1 MAEAGMVWTEDF
13 EMGYCKFGFGSRTFV
28 ILPGLSVQ
36 SVMKAK
42 EAVEAS
48 YGMMGG
54 DFTTYLFDRKYDVSE
69 GYSIYDM
76 ADDTA
81 TAMKELGLKD
91 VYLFGASQ
99 GGMIAMAIA
108 IKYPELV
115 KKLVLGSTSSHVR
128 PEQRGV
134 IDHWIE
140 LAKDKGPKE
149 LYQDFG
155 KEVYPAAVYEQY
167 KDYFNDVAETVKE
180 RELEKFVILAEAIK
194 DFDVTNE
201 IEKIKCPVLVIGVF
215 DDAVLDS
222 DASMEIA
229 EKLDNRTDCAL
240 YMYNG
245 YGHAAFDT
253 APDYRKRVYDFLM
266 KTDDKT
272 S

>member
-1 MAEAGMVWTEDF
+1 MAETGMVWTDNF
-13 EMGYCKFGFGSRTFV
+13 EMGYCKFGFGSKTFV

-36 SVMKAK
+36 SVIKAK
-42 EAVEAS
+42 EAVEAG
-48 YGMMGG
+48 YAMMGSE
-54 DFTTYLFDRKYDVSE
+54 FTIYLFDRKYEVKE

-81 TAMKELGLKD
+81 NAMKELGLTD

-115 KKLVLGSTSSHVR
+115 KKLVLGSTSSHVK
-128 PEQRGV
+128 PEQRTV

-140 LAKDKGPKE
+140 LAKEKDPKE
-149 LYQDFG
+149 LYQNFG
-155 KEVYPAAVYEQY
+155 KEVYPPAVYEQY

-180 RELEKFVILAEAIK
+180 GELEKFAILAEAIK

-253 APDYRKRVYDFLM
+253 APDYRKRIYDFFM
-266 KTDDKT
+266 KN
-272 S
+272 

>member
-1 MAEAGMVWTEDF
+1 MAETGMVWTEDF
-13 EMGYCKFGFGSRTFV
+13 EMGYCTFGFGSRTFV

-36 SVMKAK
+36 SVIKAK

-48 YGMMGG
+48 YAMMGS
-54 DFTTYLFDRKYDVSE
+54 DFTTYLFDRKYEVSD

-81 TAMKELGLKD
+81 KAMKELGLSD

-115 KKLVLGSTSSHVR
+115 KKLVLGSTSSHVK
-128 PEQRGV
+128 PEQRTV
-134 IDHWIE
+134 IDHWIK
-140 LAKDKGPKE
+140 LAKEKDPKE
-149 LYQDFG
+149 LYQNFG
-155 KEVYPAAVYEQY
+155 KEVYPPAVYEQY

-180 RELEKFVILAEAIK
+180 GELEKFAILAEAIK

-215 DDAVLDS
+215 DDEVLDS

-253 APDYRKRVYDFLM
+253 APDYRKRIYDFFM
-266 KTDDKT
+266 KN
-272 S
+272 

>member
-1 MAEAGMVWTEDF
+1 MAETGMVWTEDF
-13 EMGYCKFGFGSRTFV
+13 EMGYCRFGFGNKTFV

-36 SVMKAK
+36 SVIRAK

-48 YGMMGG
+48 YAMMGG
-54 DFTTYLFDRKYDVSE
+54 DFTTYLFDRKYEVSE
-69 GYSIYDM
+69 GYTIYDM

-81 TAMKELGLKD
+81 KAMKELGLKD

-99 GGMIAMAIA
+99 GGMIAMTIA
-108 IKYPELV
+108 IRYPELV
-115 KKLVLGSTSSHVR
+115 KKLVLGNTSSHVK
-128 PEQRGV
+128 PEQRAV

-140 LAKDKGPKE
+140 LARDKAPRE

-155 KEVYPAAVYEQY
+155 KEVYPAEVYEQY
-167 KDYFNDVAETVKE
+167 REYFDNVAETVKE
-180 RELEKFVILAEAIK
+180 KDLEKFVVLAETIK

-201 IEKIKCPVLVIGVF
+201 IEKIKCPVLIIGAF

-222 DASMEIA
+222 DATMEIA

-245 YGHAAFDT
+245 YGHASFDT

-272 S
+272 V

>member
-1 MAEAGMVWTEDF
+1 MAETGMVWTEDF
-13 EMGYCKFGFGSRTFV
+13 EMGYCRFGFGNKTFV

-36 SVMKAK
+36 SVIRAK

-48 YGMMGG
+48 YAMMGG
-54 DFTTYLFDRKYDVSE
+54 DFTTYLFDRKYEVSE
-69 GYSIYDM
+69 GYTIYDM

-81 TAMKELGLKD
+81 KAMKELGLKD

-99 GGMIAMAIA
+99 GGMIAMTIA
-108 IKYPELV
+108 IRYPELV
-115 KKLVLGSTSSHVR
+115 KKLVLGSTSSHVK

-140 LAKDKGPKE
+140 LAKEKDPKE
-149 LYQDFG
+149 LYQNFG
-155 KEVYPAAVYEQY
+155 KEVYPPAVYEQY

-180 RELEKFVILAEAIK
+180 RELEKFSILAEAIK

-215 DDAVLDS
+215 DDEVLDS

-253 APDYRKRVYDFLM
+253 APDYRKRIYDFFM
-266 KTDDKT
+266 KN
-272 S
+272 

>member
-1 MAEAGMVWTEDF
+1 MNPKKDDF
-13 EMGYCKFGFGSRTFV
+13 EMGYCKFGFGSKTFV

-36 SVMKAK
+36 SVIKAK

-48 YGMMGG
+48 YAMMGS
-54 DFTTYLFDRKYDVSE
+54 DFTTYLFDRKYEVSD

-81 TAMKELGLKD
+81 NAMKALGLSD

-115 KKLVLGSTSSHVR
+115 KKLVLGSTSSHVK
-128 PEQRGV
+128 PEQRTV

-140 LAKDKGPKE
+140 LAKEKDPKE
-149 LYQDFG
+149 LYQNFG
-155 KEVYPAAVYEQY
+155 KEVYPPAVYEQY

-180 RELEKFVILAEAIK
+180 GELEKFAILAEAIK

-215 DDAVLDS
+215 DDEVLDS

-253 APDYRKRVYDFLM
+253 APDYRKRIYDFFM
-266 KTDDKT
+266 KN
-272 S
+272 

>member
-1 MAEAGMVWTEDF
+1 MAETGMVWTEDF
-13 EMGYCKFGFGSRTFV
+13 EMGYCRFGFGKKTFV

-36 SVMKAK
+36 SVLKAK
-42 EAVEAS
+42 EAVEAG
-48 YGMMGG
+48 YAMMGG
-54 DFTTYLFDRKYDVSE
+54 DFTVYLFDRKYDVKE
-69 GYSIYDM
+69 GYTIYDM

-81 TAMKELGLKD
+81 TAMKELGLED

-115 KKLVLGSTSSHVR
+115 KKLVLGSTSSHVK
-128 PEQRGV
+128 PEQRAV

-140 LAKDKGPKE
+140 LAKDKDPKE
-149 LYQDFG
+149 LYQNFG
-155 KEVYPAAVYEQY
+155 KEVYPEAVYEQY
-167 KDYFNDVAETVKE
+167 KEYFNDVAETVKE
-180 RELEKFVILAEAIK
+180 RELEKFAILAEAIK
-194 DFDVTNE
+194 GFDVTNE

-215 DDAVLDS
+215 DDEVLDS

-253 APDYRKRVYDFLM
+253 APDYRKRIYDFFM
-266 KTDDKT
+266 KN
-272 S
+272 

>member
-1 MAEAGMVWTEDF
+1 MAETGMVWAEDF
-13 EMGYCKFGFGSRTFV
+13 EMGFCKFGFGSKTFV

-36 SVMKAK
+36 SVLRAK

-48 YGMMGG
+48 YAMLGG

-76 ADDTA
+76 ADDTVN
-81 TAMKELGLKD
+81 AMTKLGLKD

-115 KKLVLGSTSSHVR
+115 KKLVLGSTSSHVK

-140 LAKDKGPKE
+140 LARDKNAGE

-155 KEVYPAAVYEQY
+155 KEVYPPEVYEQY
-167 KDYFNDVAETVKE
+167 KEYFSEAAETVKE
-180 RELEKFVILAEAIK
+180 RDLEKFVILAEAIK
-194 DFDVTNE
+194 DFNVTGE
-201 IEKIKCPVLVIGVF
+201 IEKIKCPVLVLGVF
-215 DDAVLDS
+215 DDEVLDS

-229 EKLDNRTDCAL
+229 EKLDGRTDCAL

-253 APDYRKRVYDFLM
+253 APDYRKRIYDFLM
-266 KTDDKT
+266 KN
-272 S
+272 